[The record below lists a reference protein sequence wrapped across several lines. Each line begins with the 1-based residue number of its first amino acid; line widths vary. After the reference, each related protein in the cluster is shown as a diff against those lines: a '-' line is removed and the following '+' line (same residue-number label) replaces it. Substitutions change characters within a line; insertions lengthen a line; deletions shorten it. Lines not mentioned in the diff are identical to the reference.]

1 MGIWVVGAD
10 VLASSRFTV
19 SPLAETIAALMV
31 LAGLEPAPGQVRD
44 RQDGFRQEGF
54 RRDAFRRRLAGDAV
68 GAAFVAAA
76 FQPTW
81 TADFITS
88 PPRPGDRTFRDEL
101 RRVRET
107 PVETGRADLRH
118 ALSMRFA
125 GHDGTRR
132 AGAASGTAGP
142 GAASGKAGP
151 EAGAG
156 HGLGAARGGFPAELE
171 GPEVVQR
178 AADLLEW
185 VWVNVVRPDW
195 GRRRAVLEADIVAR
209 TQRLSS
215 GGWAAALEGISPGM
229 RWLGDGQLRI
239 NAYDYP
245 PRDLGG
251 AQLCFVPATSSGC
264 RFDWDEDGYH
274 SVVYPCAG
282 LLAEAGQAMTPSALG
297 ALLGPVRARVL
308 MQLETPKSTTQLVAV
323 TGYTLGTIGGHLKV
337 LLASGLVRRR
347 RSGRSVL
354 YYRSATGDQ
363 LVAVQG
369 QDQD

>member
-1 MGIWVVGAD
+1 VGIWVVGAD
-10 VLASSRFTV
+10 VLASSRFAV
-19 SPLAETIAALMV
+19 SPLAETIATLMA
-31 LAGLEPAPGQVRD
+31 LAGLEPAAGQVRD
-44 RQDGFRQEGF
+44 AF

-68 GAAFVAAA
+68 GAALVAAA

-81 TADFITS
+81 TADFITT

-107 PVETGRADLRH
+107 PVETARADLRH

-132 AGAASGTAGP
+132 G
-142 GAASGKAGP
+142 
-151 EAGAG
+151 
-156 HGLGAARGGFPAELE
+156 GAARGGLPAELE

-245 PRDLGG
+245 PRDLSG
-251 AQLCFVPATSSGC
+251 AQLCFVPATSSGG

-282 LLAEAGQAMTPSALG
+282 LLAEAGQPVTPSALG

-363 LVAVQG
+363 LVAVQASGQG
-369 QDQD
+369 QD